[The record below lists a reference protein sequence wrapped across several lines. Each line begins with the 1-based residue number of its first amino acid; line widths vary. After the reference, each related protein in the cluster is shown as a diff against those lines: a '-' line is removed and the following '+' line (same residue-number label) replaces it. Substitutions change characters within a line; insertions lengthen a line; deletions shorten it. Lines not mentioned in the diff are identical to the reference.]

1 MDEAKYIMSS
11 SKNTGRMINK
21 RFNAIECIDDAV
33 LMDICG
39 ALQEIRYGS
48 VQIYIQ
54 DGKIIQI
61 DKVNKIRMR

>member
-1 MDEAKYIMSS
+1 MCS
-11 SKNTGRMINK
+11 SKNTVRMLDK
-21 RFNAIECIDDAV
+21 KFNIKECIDDAV

-48 VQIYIQ
+48 VQLHIQ